1 MRKFKV
7 TDSEIFMMVNDPP
20 TSLLHIQLLVEDS
33 EVRLTEDQITEILQI
48 TERLLLPAPVAEG
61 DSSSSSDQNQ
71 SLDNEDEE
79 GEKADPPAK

>member
-79 GEKADPPAK
+79 REEADPPAK